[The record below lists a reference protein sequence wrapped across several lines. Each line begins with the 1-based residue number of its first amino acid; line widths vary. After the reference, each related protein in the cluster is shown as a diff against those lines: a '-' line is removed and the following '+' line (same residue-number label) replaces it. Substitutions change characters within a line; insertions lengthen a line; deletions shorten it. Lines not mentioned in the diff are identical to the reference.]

1 MEIPQKS
8 AVSFDLVIKSLLD
21 NSQPFP
27 PAYLHRFSDLGAAEL
42 VELKKNWP
50 QVLPD
55 RRAAILEDL
64 ENLAE
69 ADTLVSFDEMC
80 KFTLDDSDP
89 RVRQTSLQLLWESNE
104 PALIPRFIQMLNTD
118 ENMLVRAAA
127 ASSLGQLIYLG
138 ELEEIS
144 ETWLEKVETQLI
156 SVYRSN
162 EDALVRRRALE
173 SLGFSSRKE
182 VEGFIR
188 SAYNNE
194 DAEWLSSALFAMGR
208 SADTVW
214 VPAILDMLDHPNVE
228 VQFQAV
234 RALGEL
240 ESARARGPLMDLL
253 DEGIEDDEVRL
264 AAIWSL
270 SKIGGE
276 NVRTRLEQMLEE
288 AEDEDEAE
296 LIEEA
301 LENLYF
307 TDGFDQFGMFDFD
320 QKEKD
325 ELEEL
330 LDLDED
336 DQGEDLDEEDED

>member
-127 ASSLGQLIYLG
+127 ASSLGQFIYLG